1 VDIQKALAG
10 AKKAVET
17 LYDKKATIKRHQAI
31 KKTSGADGMGLVT
44 KHTDVP
50 CRLSSIG
57 LQSLNNTTQGTVNSI
72 QYTEKLFL
80 SSDFD
85 VVVGDVVI
93 VNGVEYESAKEPFI
107 YVSHQEVLLV
117 RKGYA

>member
-1 VDIQKALAG
+1 MDIQKALAG

-31 KKTSGADGMGLVT
+31 IKTSGADGMGLVT

-57 LQSLNNTTQGTVNSI
+57 LQTLNNTTQGTVNTI

-80 SSDFD
+80 SSSFD
-85 VVVGDVVI
+85 VVAGDVVI
-93 VNGVEYESAKEPFI
+93 VNGVEYELAKEPFVYI
-107 YVSHQEVLLV
+107 SHQEVLLV